1 MEPPDDRKTILL
13 HRLKLFRR
21 VGYTIDFN
29 EDMSE
34 EALSAIHD
42 VVFAEHQKRGQEVRE
57 RVALRFAIIQGEAT
71 GQIDSDEAVKMVL
84 SEPSNEDLQDFLDER
99 TEK

>member
-1 MEPPDDRKTILL
+1 
-13 HRLKLFRR
+13 
-21 VGYTIDFN
+21 
-29 EDMSE
+29 
-34 EALSAIHD
+34 
-42 VVFAEHQKRGQEVRE
+42 
-57 RVALRFAIIQGEAT
+57 LRFAIIQGEAT